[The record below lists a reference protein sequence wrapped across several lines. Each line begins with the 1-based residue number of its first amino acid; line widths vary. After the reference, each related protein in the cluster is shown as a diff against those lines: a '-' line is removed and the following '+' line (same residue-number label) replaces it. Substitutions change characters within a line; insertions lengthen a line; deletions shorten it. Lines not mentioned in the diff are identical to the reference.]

1 MTKPALISCQQLS
14 KSYGQLAHTSAILRD
29 ITLSIEDGSYAAL
42 MGPSGSGKSTLLNIL
57 GCLDDFDSGSYH
69 LLSYAIEQQS
79 LNQLSQIRSRYI
91 GFIFQDYG
99 LINEYSVLDN
109 ISLPRYLQG
118 IAKARA
124 NAEALV
130 LLKRFSLQ
138 DHADKYPL
146 TLSGGQQQRVAI
158 CRALI
163 GEPKII
169 LADEPTGNL
178 DQRAG
183 RQVMELFDEIHQQGA
198 TLVVATHDPKL
209 AARAQYIFHIQDG
222 QIQTMAQ
229 KGEGRDAQ

>member
-1 MTKPALISCQQLS
+1 MSKPAFISCQHLS
-14 KSYGQLAHTSAILRD
+14 KSYGHSTNASVILRD
-29 ITLSIEDGSYAAL
+29 ITLTIEVGCYVAL

-69 LLSYAIEQQS
+69 LLNYAIQQQS
-79 LNQLSQIRSRYI
+79 LNLLSQIRSRYI

-99 LINEYSVLDN
+99 LVNEYSVLDN
-109 ISLPRYLQG
+109 ISLPLYIQG
-118 IAKARA
+118 IAKTRA
-124 NAEALV
+124 NAKALV

-163 GEPKII
+163 SQPKLI

-178 DQRAG
+178 DQQSG
-183 RQVMELFDEIHQQGA
+183 QQVLELFDEIHQQGV
-198 TLVVATHDPKL
+198 TLVVATHDTTL
-209 AARAQYIFHIQDG
+209 ATRAQKIFHIEDG
-222 QIQTMAQ
+222 KIQTMAP
-229 KGEGRDAQ
+229 KEMETDV